1 MFAKCSLRDILRAA
15 LRPRRQPTIRTRTH
29 RVRPAVEW
37 LEGRVVPALQ
47 LTYGGPGTA
56 LTLSDLV
63 GTQDN
68 VTVLDF
74 AGNVLQIS
82 LNGAAFAPG
91 SSTAHVIYNNGTPG
105 ASSIATIDVN
115 AANTVTTLTANL
127 GALNDTLS
135 LALTNASGG
144 VGNVSV

>member
-56 LTLSDLV
+56 LTLSDLA

-74 AGNVLQIS
+74 AGNVLQIN

-91 SSTAHVIYNNGTPG
+91 SSTAHVIYE
-105 ASSIATIDVN
+105 A
-115 AANTVTTLTANL
+115 
-127 GALNDTLS
+127 S
-135 LALTNASGG
+135 LASEQRGRKTGG
-144 VGNVSV
+144 KKNRDNRLFPVEGKTGTTACFQ